1 MIARCGSYT
10 FTLGSHHD
18 AILPVVFIRTKVTDL
33 TIQDGKLSSRMH
45 ITADDLSGTV
55 YIPDTSALIE
65 NPDAL
70 DRLLMDGNVVVLL
83 HKVIEEL
90 SRLQSSRSKSDGVRH
105 AARHV
110 TRKMLEYRRQN
121 LIHHGVDRLLQHKAD
136 PEEFNRTPS
145 GGLLTWEP
153 DGGTIDAYPTE
164 SGDNHI
170 LASAHRITEVA
181 KSTGS
186 PHYQVVVISEDSN
199 LLLKCDALGMAAEN
213 LRYGKVTLENVNEI
227 YQGLVCGG
235 IDEDGLQT
243 FIDSGAPGE
252 RWLSLDKVKTSDPEE
267 FLWNTG
273 VVLASGE
280 HTILGRVNADAGRV
294 EDLKYA
300 QYWDRKRKDYRPRPI
315 LGFTPRDPQQ
325 ILAMEFL
332 LDPDVQLVVLDGP
345 AGSGKTRMMVA
356 TGLYMLIGQ
365 PTTWRVAP
373 TSQPLTPDY
382 GYDHGMLLLRP
393 EHASSQFDLGYLPGD
408 YESKMSPWLEPF
420 FQAVRSLSLANEHDF
435 LDELQSTD
443 RLTMVSTSMLRGLDI
458 ERSIVLVDELQNG
471 DRHLAKTLMSRFCAS
486 SKVALAGCLD
496 PVQIDNPYVDWR
508 SNALTRIKETYKGF
522 GPEVAQIR
530 LVHNYRG
537 PISTRADKL

>member
-1 MIARCGSYT
+1 M
-10 FTLGSHHD
+10 
-18 AILPVVFIRTKVTDL
+18 
-33 TIQDGKLSSRMH
+33 Q

-90 SRLQSSRSKSDGVRH
+90 GRLQASRSKSDGVRH

-121 LIHHGVDRLLQHKAD
+121 LIHHGVDRLLQHEAD

-153 DGGTIDAYPTE
+153 DGATIDAYPTE

-181 KSTGS
+181 KSNGL

-227 YQGLVCGG
+227 YQGMVCGG
-235 IDEDGLQT
+235 IDEDALQL

-252 RWLSLDKVKTSDPEE
+252 RWLSLDKIKTSEPEE

-300 QYWDRKRKDYRPRPI
+300 QYWDRKRKDYKPRPI

-332 LDPDVQLVVLDGP
+332 LDPDIQLVVIDGP

-393 EHASSQFDLGYLPGD
+393 EHASSQYDLGYLPGD
-408 YESKMSPWLEPF
+408 YESKLSPWLEPF